1 MNSLER
7 NAMNSN
13 KIKRTRLRQGFIQV
27 YTGNGKG
34 KTTAAIGL
42 TMRAL
47 GAGLQVYFVQF
58 MKNFPYSELSI
69 LQAFQPQLQL
79 KRFGNDA
86 FVFKKQPPSE
96 ELIIQMKEGLNEALR
111 AMLSREFDVVVL
123 DEVLV
128 SIYFKIFTTDEI
140 LQFILQRPPE
150 VELILT
156 GRYCPEEIIERADLV
171 TEMKEIKHYYQQGI
185 LARRGIES

>member
-1 MNSLER
+1 MNL
-7 NAMNSN
+7 N
-13 KIKRTRLRQGFIQV
+13 KIKRTHLKRGFLQV

-69 LQAFQPQLQL
+69 LQSFRPQLQL
-79 KRFGNDA
+79 KRYGNDA
-86 FVFKKQPPSE
+86 FVFKKQPPSD
-96 ELIIQMKEGLNEALR
+96 ELIVQMKEGLNEALQ
-111 AMLSREFDVVVL
+111 AMLSQKFDMIVL

-140 LQFILQRPPE
+140 LQFIRQRPPK

-156 GRYCPEEIIERADLV
+156 GRYCPEEIIELADLV
-171 TEMKEIKHYYQQGI
+171 TEMKEIKHYYQQGV
-185 LARRGIES
+185 LARKGIES